1 MWRSPTLRLSLSL
14 SSILLLHRL
23 LFRFFTRLRAHLL
36 TPDAYPFRKRNPRT
50 SRTLTS
56 RFAPAVGASLAGFML
71 GVYPGEQ
78 LRLTIAIYILSQAA
92 EVAYNLAE
100 EQGWIWGKKG
110 RPWWFGSWML
120 VPLSCGQ
127 LLHAFVFDNDCFP
140 AQFSE
145 FVLKY
150 SPGYIQTRP
159 LDYPNN
165 LPWPQPRE
173 IVDKLGEM
181 SKMKYP

>member
-1 MWRSPTLRLSLSL
+1 
-14 SSILLLHRL
+14 
-23 LFRFFTRLRAHLL
+23 
-36 TPDAYPFRKRNPRT
+36 
-50 SRTLTS
+50 
-56 RFAPAVGASLAGFML
+56 ML

-100 EQGWIWGKKG
+100 EQGWIWGKHE

-140 AQFSE
+140 AQFSS

-150 SPGYIQTRP
+150 SPGYIQMRP
-159 LDYPNN
+159 EDYPNH
-165 LPWPQPRE
+165 LPWPNARD
-173 IVDKLGEM
+173 IVDNLGAM
-181 SKMKYP
+181 SKMKHP